1 MSEYNDTKLCWTDAD
16 LAETEQTGYGRGYA
30 EALEQLEQQ
39 LRIWQRPNAL
49 NFTREVRRL
58 IEIIRPAANPNGSTF
73 GQGVRAERMRIKRI
87 IARHLLPGGNF
98 IWHETKPMTAA
109 EFEQLI
115 DGGQG

>member
-1 MSEYNDTKLCWTDAD
+1 MNEPNDTKLCWTDAD

-39 LRIWQRPNAL
+39 LRIWQRPSAL

-73 GQGVRAERMRIKRI
+73 DQGVRAERMRTKRI
-87 IARHLLPGGNF
+87 INRHLLPGGQL
-98 IWHETKPMTAA
+98 IWHMMREMTKQ

-115 DGGQG
+115 EDGQG

>member
-58 IEIIRPAANPNGSTF
+58 IDIIRPGGSDNRSSYDD
-73 GQGVRAERMRIKRI
+73 GVRAERMRIKRI
-87 IARHLLPGGNF
+87 MIRHLLPGGQF
-98 IWHETKPMTAA
+98 IWHMTKEMTAA

>member
-1 MSEYNDTKLCWTDAD
+1 MTEYNDTKLWWTDAD

-39 LRIWQRPNAL
+39 LRIWQRPSAL

-58 IEIIRPAANPNGSTF
+58 IDIIRPAANPNGSTF
-73 GQGVRAERMRIKRI
+73 DQGVRAERMRIKRI
-87 IARHLLPGGNF
+87 INRHLLPGGQF
-98 IWHETKPMTAA
+98 IWHMSKEMTAA
-109 EFEQLI
+109 EFERLV